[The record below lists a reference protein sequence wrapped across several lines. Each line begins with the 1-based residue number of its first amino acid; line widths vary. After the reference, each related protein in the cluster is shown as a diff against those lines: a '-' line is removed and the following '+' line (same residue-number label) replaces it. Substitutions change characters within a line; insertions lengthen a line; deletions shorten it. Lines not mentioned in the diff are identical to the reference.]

1 MRSLNLMRVSI
12 RTTLPELEAPPPFND
27 SAAGLSA
34 DGHRTDVN
42 LLPPRVSGGAATSH
56 ANPSLPPPRAFDA
69 IDLLS
74 TALALKTKITD
85 GLVVAGMQDARHWG
99 EQQRLLH
106 EKISR
111 SIIDA
116 AEKLAESKKSSGIMK
131 LFGWLAVGLTVI
143 AAVATGGTLAVTAA
157 AVTVGVAT
165 LVETGVVDKMTEAI
179 TKSLIKDGMEDGA
192 ANTLAIAITIG
203 IMLAISVLTAGTGF
217 ASGAANG
224 SRTTA
229 MWSRFGQAA
238 APALRGLATIAASP
252 GTVGTA
258 IGRIVAQAARDAAEI
273 ASNAAKVVQIS
284 QRISTA
290 ARVGEAV
297 ASLGAASAGI
307 ANGVQQKEATD
318 TQAEMLEIRSGIARL
333 RELQSN
339 EVDFINQLLRDKM
352 TTTRKVAE
360 AIEGQSYS
368 NSDLMRHF
376 S

>member
-111 SIIDA
+111 SIIEA
-116 AEKLAESKKSSGIMK
+116 AERLAESKKSSGIIK
-131 LFGWLAVGLTVI
+131 LVGWLAVGLTVI
-143 AAVATGGTLAVTAA
+143 AAVATGGTLALTAA

-165 LVETGVVDKMTEAI
+165 LIETGVVDKMGEEIA
-179 TKSLIKDGMEDGA
+179 KSLMKDGTEDGA
-192 ANTLAIAITIG
+192 AKALAVAIKSG
-203 IMLAISVLTAGTGF
+203 IVLVISVLTVGAGF
-217 ASGAANG
+217 ANRTATKRDSAK
-224 SRTTA
+224 SRARRATSRRRRRPRGDHQTTA
-229 MWSRFGQAA
+229 M
-238 APALRGLATIAASP
+238 LLVTRGNSTFSLA
-252 GTVGTA
+252 
-258 IGRIVAQAARDAAEI
+258 
-273 ASNAAKVVQIS
+273 
-284 QRISTA
+284 
-290 ARVGEAV
+290 
-297 ASLGAASAGI
+297 
-307 ANGVQQKEATD
+307 
-318 TQAEMLEIRSGIARL
+318 
-333 RELQSN
+333 
-339 EVDFINQLLRDKM
+339 
-352 TTTRKVAE
+352 
-360 AIEGQSYS
+360 
-368 NSDLMRHF
+368 
-376 S
+376 